1 MVPEER
7 ELVSLATS
15 RLLATVDRVGEEGGQ
30 VAREVLLGL
39 QATLGKALLAA
50 ALDLVDREAV
60 KLVEGRLSG
69 RRVVQVQV
77 TSTSTT
83 TLRYSI
89 CFFPI
94 TVTEKLRLKDPTKLI
109 FQLA

>member
-60 KLVEGRLSG
+60 KLVEGRLSE

-77 TSTSTT
+77 TSTSTST
-83 TLRYSI
+83 NFL
-89 CFFPI
+89 
-94 TVTEKLRLKDPTKLI
+94 LKGQK
-109 FQLA
+109 